1 VFNEGILTDILNGS
15 LKIVIRLTNQSLENS
30 DDTFN
35 FVEGY
40 DFIQH
45 SLWPLLSASLD
56 QHLSFAFSVTPSNLE
71 LFPAN
76 YRLSQDFTVL
86 LN

>member
-1 VFNEGILTDILNGS
+1 MFNEGILTDILNGS

-40 DFIQH
+40 DFI
-45 SLWPLLSASLD
+45 
-56 QHLSFAFSVTPSNLE
+56 
-71 LFPAN
+71 
-76 YRLSQDFTVL
+76 
-86 LN
+86 